1 MSNEHFVMTGKMQAR
16 ILLFLAR
23 IVAGL
28 ATFCVLPPVAS
39 AQLTPLTF
47 VYTGVGG
54 QSDLIRYT
62 HAQGHF
68 KKHGLDATMVY
79 VVSGVTTTQAVASGS
94 APMANANATDA
105 LRAIAAGA
113 PLKIIMVGV
122 DQFQHVFVAR
132 PGIKSPK
139 DMKGKRIAVSRY
151 GAFSDIQTRFL
162 VRQWGMDPDRD
173 VQIMQI
179 GNSAA
184 RAAALASGGVD
195 GAVVTA
201 GFIPAAKR
209 AGLGVIFDLS
219 TISIKF
225 ANAVVIAN
233 TALINE
239 RPAVVKASMAAV
251 IDGIRSW
258 RATSDAA
265 KAFLK
270 KSYNLPDAEID
281 DVYGEVSRLVRSE
294 PTPDLI
300 GIQNTWDSIPELKA
314 RGTVDLRR
322 FVDSRFVDEV
332 LRGLR

>member
-1 MSNEHFVMTGKMQAR
+1 MQPR
-16 ILLFLAR
+16 RFLFLAR
-23 IVAGL
+23 FVAGF
-28 ATFCVLPPVAS
+28 ATFFVLPPLPS
-39 AQLTPLTF
+39 AQLTPLNF

-68 KKHGLDATMVY
+68 KKQGLDATLIY
-79 VVSGVTTTQAVASGS
+79 VVSGVTTTQAVASNS
-94 APMANANATDA
+94 APIANANATDA
-105 LRAIAAGA
+105 LRAMAAGA

-122 DQFQHVFVAR
+122 DQFHHLFVAR

-184 RAAALASGGVD
+184 RAAALAGGGVD
-195 GAVVTA
+195 GAIVTA

-209 AGLGVIFDLS
+209 AGLSVIFDLS
-219 TISIKF
+219 TISTKF

-233 TALINE
+233 TSLIKE
-239 RPAVVKASMAAV
+239 RPGEVKA
-251 IDGIRSW
+251 
-258 RATSDAA
+258 
-265 KAFLK
+265 
-270 KSYNLPDAEID
+270 
-281 DVYGEVSRLVRSE
+281 
-294 PTPDLI
+294 
-300 GIQNTWDSIPELKA
+300 
-314 RGTVDLRR
+314 
-322 FVDSRFVDEV
+322 
-332 LRGLR
+332 

>member
-1 MSNEHFVMTGKMQAR
+1 MF
-16 ILLFLAR
+16 FLTTWW
-23 IVAGL
+23 L
-28 ATFCVLPPVAS
+28 AVFCVLPTLVS
-39 AQLTPLTF
+39 GQLTPFNF

-54 QSDLIRYT
+54 QSDLIRYS
-62 HAQGHF
+62 HAQGLF
-68 KKHGLDATMVY
+68 KKHGLDANMIY

-173 VQIMQI
+173 VQMMQI

-184 RAAALASGGVD
+184 RAAALTAGGVN
-195 GAVVTA
+195 GAVVTP

-209 AGLGVIFDLS
+209 AGLSVIFDLS
-219 TISIKF
+219 AISIKF
-225 ANAVVIAN
+225 ANAIVIAN
-233 TALINE
+233 TSLIQE
-239 RPAVVKASMAAV
+239 RPQWVKASTAAV
-251 IDGIRSW
+251 IEGIRSW
-258 RATSDAA
+258 RASRYTA

-270 KSYNLPDAEID
+270 KSYSVSNAEID
-281 DVYGEVSRLVRSE
+281 EVYGEVSRLVRGS
-294 PTPDLI
+294 
-300 GIQNTWDSIPELKA
+300 
-314 RGTVDLRR
+314 RR
-322 FVDSRFVDEV
+322 
-332 LRGLR
+332 LT

>member
-1 MSNEHFVMTGKMQAR
+1 MLVARLIRFTRVCLLVTGA
-16 ILLFLAR
+16 
-23 IVAGL
+23 
-28 ATFCVLPPVAS
+28 LPPLAF
-39 AQLTPLTF
+39 AQLTPLNF

-68 KKHGLDATMVY
+68 RRHGLDATMIY

-94 APMANANATDA
+94 APIANANATDA

-113 PLKIIMVGV
+113 PLKIVMVGV

-179 GNSAA
+179 GNSPA
-184 RAAALASGGVD
+184 RAAALTSGGVD
-195 GAVVTA
+195 GAVVTP

-209 AGLGVIFDLS
+209 AGLSVIFDLS
-219 TISIKF
+219 AISVKF
-225 ANAVVIAN
+225 ANAIVIAN
-233 TALINE
+233 TALIKE
-239 RPAVVKASMAAV
+239 RPGVVKASTAAV
-251 IDGIRSW
+251 IEGIRSW
-258 RATSDAA
+258 RANPYAA
-265 KAFLK
+265 KSFLK
-270 KSYNLPDAEID
+270 KLYNLSDVEID
-281 DVYGEVSRLVRSE
+281 DVYGEVSRLVRAE

-300 GIQNTWDSIPELKA
+300 GIQNAWDSIPELKS
-314 RGTVDLRR
+314 RGAVDLRKFVDAR
-322 FVDSRFVDEV
+322 FVEEV
-332 LRGLR
+332 LQEVK